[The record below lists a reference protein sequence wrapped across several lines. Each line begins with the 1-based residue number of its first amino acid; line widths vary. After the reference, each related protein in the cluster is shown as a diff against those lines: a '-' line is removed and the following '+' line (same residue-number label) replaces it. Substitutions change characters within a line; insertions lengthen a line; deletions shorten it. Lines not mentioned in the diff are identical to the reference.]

1 MKNLLLGYVCDRCA
15 KYGNPFAVFVIIK
28 EPQKNNKINDNATSV
43 HKISRYLLESCQH
56 SLVIFATVYMTPTL
70 FQRPNYRQ
78 FNETNPYPCLPWG
91 TCPSPLCSP
100 ASGRGCSC
108 AISLPPCIL
117 PDRGLPCYSCT
128 PMAAGNS
135 CHSGHTPLSH
145 IPYFPSPFQHTLSP
159 YHHGSR
165 SLFLCC

>member
-1 MKNLLLGYVCDRCA
+1 MYVTDVLNMVILLLYLLLS
-15 KYGNPFAVFVIIK
+15 KNHKKIIK
-28 EPQKNNKINDNATSV
+28 STIMQHLSIKYQDTL
-43 HKISRYLLESCQH
+43 YLLESCQH
-56 SLVIFATVYMTPTL
+56 SLVIFATVYMTLTL

-100 ASGRGCSC
+100 ASGRGYSC

-117 PDRGLPCYSCT
+117 PDRGLPCCSCT